1 MRTLRSLIL
10 VGLAAST
17 LAGCTLIA
25 PNPAPVRVTQSN
37 GFGLLRPTIPGTN
50 GARVRFI
57 TQPVYIVD
65 ATGHLAPSSRIVAA
79 PASLASVIQ
88 QLLLGPSAIERAAGF
103 TSALPPKLVL
113 ISAQIRGGVGHVNLA
128 SSFAHLSRKD
138 QLLAV
143 GQLVLSAYLV
153 GATRGV
159 VLKVAGVVQPLLLPN
174 GAHATLATE
183 NAFRVLLNR

>member
-1 MRTLRSLIL
+1 MRPLRSALL
-10 VGLAAST
+10 LGLASST
-17 LAGCTLIA
+17 LTGCTLIA
-25 PNPAPVRVTQSN
+25 PNPVPVRVTQSN

-50 GARVRFI
+50 GARVQFI

-65 ATGHLAPSSRIVAA
+65 ATGHLTPSSRIVAA

-88 QLLLGPSAIERAAGF
+88 QLLLGPSAIEKAAGF

-113 ISAQIRGGVGHVNLA
+113 ITADIRGGVGYVNLA
-128 SSFAHLSRKD
+128 SSFTNLSRKN

-153 GATRGV
+153 GASRGV
-159 VLKVAGVVQPLLLPN
+159 VLKVAGVVQSLLLPN
-174 GAHATLATE
+174 GSHATLASE